1 MKLLEILD
9 DRARRELPGIVL
21 VVVVSALFSTI
32 GIAAIMPFLSL
43 VASPEVV
50 QENRWLREA
59 YERFGFKSSNSFL
72 FAVGLLTLVLLMVSN
87 ALRALTDW
95 KILRFVRGL
104 QHRISCRLFA
114 QYLSEPYSYY
124 LSRNT
129 SRLSQRLLAEV
140 NSVMTGVLVPGLR
153 GLVQLVVAAFI
164 LVLLIAVDPLLALF
178 VALGLGTAYA
188 AIYFT
193 IRRRQLRLGREWVA
207 ANAQRFRVAG
217 EAFGGIKDVKAL
229 GRERHFVDR
238 FEQPSREFARA
249 VASNEAMA
257 ELPRYALEAVAFGG
271 ILVIVLYLLG
281 AGRSPAAALPVLGL
295 YAFAAYRLMPSLQQ
309 IFKSISQVRFH
320 SAALEELHAD
330 LAAIGGAHRV
340 PDLPPATDAPDARPV
355 PPVEF
360 AREVRLQGVSFTYPG
375 AEHPSLR
382 GVDMV
387 LPRNRMIG
395 LVGPT
400 GSGKTTLVDLLLG
413 LYLPSAG
420 RIMADDVPLTSELLP
435 AWRQQVGYVPQSIFL
450 SDQTVAENI
459 AFGIPAGAID
469 REAVIRAAST
479 AQLNDFVAGLPD
491 GYDTIVGERGVRLSG
506 GQRQRIGIARA
517 LYQDPDVLI
526 LDEATSA
533 LDTITED
540 AVMEAISRLSGK
552 KTMVII
558 AHRLSTVM
566 ECDGI
571 YVLDRGEVV
580 GSGTYEE
587 LRGAHSMF
595 RAMTG
600 GDAPLLR

>member
-1 MKLLEILD
+1 MKLFEILD
-9 DRARRELPGIVL
+9 DHARRQLPGM
-21 VVVVSALFSTI
+21 VVVIFLSALFSTV

-43 VASPEVV
+43 VANPEVV
-50 QENRWLREA
+50 NESPWLNRA
-59 YERFGFKSSNSFL
+59 YQASGLESTNAFL
-72 FAVGLLTLVLLMVSN
+72 FAVGVLTLALLMISN

-95 KILRFVRGL
+95 RILSFVRGL
-104 QHRISCRLFA
+104 QYRISCRLFA
-114 QYLSEPYSYY
+114 QYLSEPYSFY

-140 NSVMTGVLVPGLR
+140 NSVMTGVLVPGFR
-153 GLVQLVVAAFI
+153 GLVQLVVAVFI
-164 LVLLIAVDPLLALF
+164 LALLVAVDPLLALF
-178 VALGLGTAYA
+178 VALGLGVAYA
-188 AIYFT
+188 GIYFA

-207 ANAQRFRVAG
+207 ANAQRFRVAS

-238 FEQPSREFARA
+238 FKQPSREFARA

-281 AGRSPAAALPVLGL
+281 SGRSPASALPVLGL

-309 IFKSISQVRFH
+309 IFKSVSQVRFH
-320 SAALEELHAD
+320 STALEELHRD
-330 LAAIGGAHRV
+330 LASVGEASEDV
-340 PDLPPATDAPDARPV
+340 TPEPADGARPDV
-355 PPVEF
+355 APMEF
-360 AREVRLQGVSFTYPG
+360 AREVRLEDVSFTYPG
-375 AEHPSLR
+375 ADGPSLR
-382 GVDMV
+382 AVNMV
-387 LPRNRMIG
+387 LPRNQMIG

-413 LYLPSAG
+413 LYMPSGG
-420 RIMADDVPLTSELLP
+420 RIIADDVPLSSALLP
-435 AWRQQVGYVPQSIFL
+435 AWRQQVGYVPQAIFL

-459 AFGIPAGAID
+459 AFGIPATEID
-469 REAVIRAAST
+469 REAVERAAAT
-479 AQLNDFVAGLPD
+479 AQLHEFVLALPD

-517 LYQDPDVLI
+517 LYHDPDVLI

-540 AVMEAISRLSGK
+540 AVMEAISRLSGR

-571 YVLDRGEVV
+571 YLLDRGEVV